1 MNTRFSL
8 LFTLFFCLLIQAC
21 VTRTPPLPV
30 ELREHQQQLT
40 AIKDWQFSGK
50 LGIKA
55 PGESASAS
63 IQWQQAD
70 ANYSIQLHGPL
81 GQKSLTIEGNS
92 NSVTLKEKGKAP
104 LTARNAETLLKR
116 TTGWNL
122 PLQQLDYWI
131 RGLPAPSSKIQ
142 SLQLNE
148 RGLIKHLQQKD
159 WQIDYANYKS
169 FGDQQSLY
177 LPQKLVA
184 HHQDLRLTL
193 IIRTWKIQ

>member
-1 MNTRFSL
+1 M
-8 LFTLFFCLLIQAC
+8 
-21 VTRTPPLPV
+21 PV

-63 IQWQQAD
+63 IQWQQTGTD
-70 ANYSIQLHGPL
+70 YSIQLHGPL
-81 GQKSLTIEGNS
+81 GQKSLNIEGNS
-92 NSVTLKEKGKAP
+92 KKVTLKEKGKTP
-104 LTARNAETLLKR
+104 VTARNAEALLKR

-131 RGLPAPSSKIQ
+131 RGLPSPSSTIQ

-148 RGLIKHLQQKD
+148 QGLIKHLQQKD
-159 WQIDYANYKS
+159 WKIDYSNYKS
-169 FGDQQSLY
+169 FDDQQSLY
-177 LPQKLVA
+177 LPQKLIA
-184 HHQDLRLTL
+184 HHQELRLTL